1 MERIIEVKRKVM
13 KNICLVATSLGMGGA
28 EKQVCDLAN
37 SFYKKGHNVTIL
49 CLNNSIL
56 NKPMSDDIKI
66 HTLCLEKNMLSFCR
80 SLLLAR
86 TILKEFKPDIVH
98 SHMFHANIFS
108 RFLRLI
114 YPFPVLI
121 STAHNTNEGGRLR
134 MFLYRITDFLATIS
148 TNVSHEAVQSFIN
161 KGAVKEGRMLA
172 FYNGIDTN
180 TFKFSQESRNNKRK
194 ELNLKEDDVL
204 LLAVGRLTEAKNYKN
219 MLNALRSVIAQKV
232 VHLAIIGTGPDGQ
245 ELHSYAEKIGVSKYV
260 HWLGIRFDVKEW
272 MSAMDLYIMS
282 SSWEGMP
289 LVICEAMSC
298 EGLVVATDCGGVK
311 EIIGDAG
318 YIVPTNNPDALSNTI
333 LSALELTTLKR
344 RYLVS
349 AARERIEKKYS
360 LDNIA
365 NKWLEFYETVK
376 NK

>member
-1 MERIIEVKRKVM
+1 M
-13 KNICLVATSLGMGGA
+13 KNICLVTTSLGMGGA

-37 SFYKKGHNVTIL
+37 SFYKKGYKVTIL

-56 NKPMSDDIKI
+56 NKPISDDIKI
-66 HTLCLEKNMLSFCR
+66 HTLYLEKNILSFFR
-80 SLLLAR
+80 SLFLAKKV
-86 TILKEFKPDIVH
+86 LKQFKPDIVH

-108 RFLRLI
+108 RILRLI
-114 YPFPVLI
+114 CPFPVLI
-121 STAHNTNEGGRLR
+121 STAHNTNEGGSLR
-134 MFLYRITDFLATIS
+134 MFLYRITDSLATLS
-148 TNVSHEAVQSFIN
+148 TNVSHEAVKSFIS

-180 TFKFSQESRNNKRK
+180 LFKFSQEFRDNKRK
-194 ELNLKEDDVL
+194 ELKLKEDDVL

-219 MLNALRSVIAQKV
+219 MLEALQKVIALKT
-232 VHLAIIGTGPDGQ
+232 VHLAIIGTGPDEQ
-245 ELHSYAEKIGVSKYV
+245 ELISYAEKIGVSKYI

-298 EGLVVATDCGGVK
+298 EGLVVATDCGGIK

-318 YIVPTNNPDALSNTI
+318 YIVPTNNPDALSEKI
-333 LSALELTTLKR
+333 LSALDLTTSKR
-344 RYLVS
+344 RCLVT
-349 AARERIEKKYS
+349 AARERIEEKYS
-360 LDNIA
+360 LDNIS
-365 NKWLEFYETVK
+365 NKWLEFYETVE